1 MLQLPSSKLFLKIF
15 EFVMKQIDPRF
26 KYGNKPE
33 DDILDFVK
41 GLHYPYNLSRS
52 SLQQAGTPHTWPPLL
67 AMLNWLVQT
76 INFSDATSGP
86 GTTAA
91 QPAHLTPRRFEAGPL
106 TNLTSETSPLDEEGC
121 RAVFFEFM
129 KESYNVFMNTEDET
143 ISDAKSQEMMQLFT
157 TYFEE
162 ARQEVAL
169 DVENLKTELSRKEA
183 TLERMQDKSELKK
196 LQEDKEI
203 LEKLLSDLIKET
215 QRGEKDLQ
223 GYEEVLLD
231 KQQELK
237 KCAEITAGIQED
249 NALLCKRIQEQRF
262 SKDDIEHME
271 EKLARRKAVLQML
284 KENRMHAGKEASK
297 VEIQKVKIMEEIG
310 QAAKKFNQRAARLK
324 LIPPSNKHAEGRC
337 FSIQI
342 NPHAKTAQDMMSDSM
357 PKADIRAAIQQ
368 VKEKYN
374 SKEQRL
380 HAELT
385 QLDMELAE
393 ESEAV
398 EKLAVELET
407 TEKMKK
413 RDEEEVLAAT
423 ERAKQEVEA
432 RLEDVRMRAFAART
446 EIENRA
452 ATLESLRQK
461 SQDCDMEMEKRRQ
474 EENKEMEKLKER
486 TLRLESMLD
495 YAAKHVHQAN
505 DLVTESVGNAMDA
518 LEKLPS

>member
-1 MLQLPSSKLFLKIF
+1 
-15 EFVMKQIDPRF
+15 
-26 KYGNKPE
+26 
-33 DDILDFVK
+33 
-41 GLHYPYNLSRS
+41 
-52 SLQQAGTPHTWPPLL
+52 
-67 AMLNWLVQT
+67 
-76 INFSDATSGP
+76 
-86 GTTAA
+86 
-91 QPAHLTPRRFEAGPL
+91 
-106 TNLTSETSPLDEEGC
+106 
-121 RAVFFEFM
+121 
-129 KESYNVFMNTEDET
+129 
-143 ISDAKSQEMMQLFT
+143 
-157 TYFEE
+157 
-162 ARQEVAL
+162 
-169 DVENLKTELSRKEA
+169 
-183 TLERMQDKSELKK
+183 
-196 LQEDKEI
+196 
-203 LEKLLSDLIKET
+203 
-215 QRGEKDLQ
+215 
-223 GYEEVLLD
+223 
-231 KQQELK
+231 
-237 KCAEITAGIQED
+237 
-249 NALLCKRIQEQRF
+249 
-262 SKDDIEHME
+262 
-271 EKLARRKAVLQML
+271 
-284 KENRMHAGKEASK
+284 
-297 VEIQKVKIMEEIG
+297 
-310 QAAKKFNQRAARLK
+310 
-324 LIPPSNKHAEGRC
+324 
-337 FSIQI
+337 
-342 NPHAKTAQDMMSDSM
+342 MMSDSM